1 MGRLITIITGLLIL
15 SAVVF
20 GCGKSPKPV
29 APDETFYINLT
40 PEDLTAD
47 IGDTLTLTGAINSVE
62 NLFAISFD
70 LVYDTTIVNFLSISL
85 PQSSILGQNTITFSN
100 PIEGGVSISLG
111 RIQSSGNDNVSAS
124 GPLFEVVFIAVGSGA
139 SEIQYR
145 DIYIIDEDGAENGE
159 LGDIEKRATE
169 LIIQ

>member
-1 MGRLITIITGLLIL
+1 MGRFIKIIVELLIL
-15 SAVVF
+15 SVVVF

-47 IGDTLTLTGAINSVE
+47 IGDTLSLTGAINSVE

-70 LVYDTTIVNFLSISL
+70 LVYDTSIVSYLSISI
-85 PQSSILGQNTITFSN
+85 PQNSILGQNSISFSN
-100 PIEGGVSISLG
+100 EIEGGVSISLG

-124 GPLFEVVFIAVGSGA
+124 GPLFEVVFIAVGPGA
-139 SEIQYR
+139 TEIQYR
-145 DIYIIDEDGAENGE
+145 DVYIIDEVGAENAE
-159 LGDIEKRATE
+159 LGGLERRGTE